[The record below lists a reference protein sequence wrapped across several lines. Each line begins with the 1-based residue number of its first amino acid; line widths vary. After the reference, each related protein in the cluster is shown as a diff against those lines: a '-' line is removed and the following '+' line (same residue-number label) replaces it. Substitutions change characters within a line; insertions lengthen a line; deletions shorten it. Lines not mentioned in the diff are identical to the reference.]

1 MAIAGARNVRATMVE
16 SLQPDPELEA
26 AFWHRGKQRVV
37 GLDEVGRGCL
47 AGPVVA
53 AACVLP
59 PSFVPPL
66 PVRDSK
72 QLTRAQRELL
82 AQVILEHAIAV
93 TIGAASHREVDRLN
107 VRRAT
112 ALAMARALRRLGEWD
127 HVFYDGLPMPEF
139 SSPCFTAVV
148 NGDERCLSIAC
159 AAIVAKVTRDRL
171 MARLARRFPFYGWER
186 NAGYGTAEH
195 LAALE
200 AQGVSPFHRRTFSPV
215 GLSLNATHPRQS
227 CSDQDLER

>member
-1 MAIAGARNVRATMVE
+1 MRVATAE
-16 SLQPDPELEA
+16 ATQPNTELEMIL
-26 AFWHRGKQRVV
+26 WHRGMRRVV

-59 PSFVPPL
+59 PGFIPPL

-72 QLTRAQRELL
+72 QLSRAQRELL
-82 AQVILEHAIAV
+82 VRVILEHAVAV
-93 TIGAASHREVDRLN
+93 AVGAASHREVDRLN

-112 ALAMARALRRLGEWD
+112 VLAMQRALRRLGDWD
-127 HVFYDGLPMPEF
+127 HALYDGLPMPEL
-139 SSPCFTAVV
+139 PPPRFTAVV

-171 MARLARRFPFYGWER
+171 MARLTCRFPAYGWER
-186 NAGYGTAEH
+186 NAGYGTPEH

-200 AQGVSPFHRRTFSPV
+200 IHGLSPFHRRTFAPV
-215 GLSLNATHPRQS
+215 RLCLDGNDRRET
-227 CSDQDLER
+227 CSDQDLDR